1 MTARWEKGEQH
12 LVLIIEGQ
20 SSNPKG
26 LKSALDINI
35 DGNIL
40 IDMTAVSAIDQES
53 FSYLDQFAEKHKA
66 KRFSI
71 IIASKIKC
79 DSLKHIEVIP
89 TLSEARDIIF
99 MEITERELGFFD
111 DEISE

>member
-12 LVLIIEGQ
+12 LILKIEGQ
-20 SSNPKG
+20 TANPKG

-40 IDMTAVSAIDQES
+40 IDMTAVSNIDQAS
-53 FSYLDQFAEKHKA
+53 YAYLDEFAVKHKA

-79 DSLKHIEVIP
+79 DTLKTIEVIP
-89 TLSEARDIIF
+89 TVSEARDIIF
-99 MEITERELGFFD
+99 MEMTERELGFFD
-111 DEISE
+111 DEVTD